1 MTAIEIH
8 GKVRRT
14 SSNVHTNATLSSRR
28 APARLSPG
36 QDSDFTLPLT
46 GRKAKGTVSIA
57 VHLAPVAAQ
66 DEANV
71 AAAATGRDLF
81 NHANN
86 LTSGGVSGG
95 GVSGGGVSGGAA
107 YPGSGMPTVISKG
120 ACKAVL
126 ARSTGFKIADTCDT
140 VPDEFTVGLA
150 WAGRYRTITNRTVLK

>member
-1 MTAIEIH
+1 M
-8 GKVRRT
+8 
-14 SSNVHTNATLSSRR
+14 
-28 APARLSPG
+28 
-36 QDSDFTLPLT
+36 
-46 GRKAKGTVSIA
+46 
-57 VHLAPVAAQ
+57 AAQ
-66 DEANV
+66 DEANA

-86 LTSGGVSGG
+86 LTSG

-150 WAGRYRTITNRTVLK
+150 WAGRYRTITNRTLF